1 MNQAS
6 SLYLIIVL
14 NFLAIMSRNRE
25 VLYNS
30 SLIIL
35 FRFVVMTFILFV
47 IQQRNHIQSSLCITG
62 KDNNH
67 LGKRIKGKRTTT

>member
-1 MNQAS
+1 
-6 SLYLIIVL
+6 
-14 NFLAIMSRNRE
+14 
-25 VLYNS
+25 
-30 SLIIL
+30 L